1 MTARQLAT
9 GTIAGAAA
17 LSATG
22 YAMFWIALGNFYAY
36 ALNSGSATGVP
47 RESPLVWAVALG
59 ALSYGAL
66 LTLAIGSRP
75 GSPAIGAG
83 LKVGAVVG
91 FLVWFTADFMLYG
104 ISNVLNLTSTLIDP
118 LLEVVPSA
126 VAGAAISVALRN
138 VR

>member
-1 MTARQLAT
+1 MTAKQLAT
-9 GTIAGAAA
+9 GTMVGAAS

-22 YAMFWIALGNFYAY
+22 YLMFWMALGNFYAY

-66 LTLAIGSRP
+66 LTLATGNRL
-75 GSPAIGAG
+75 GSPTVGAG
-83 LKVGAVVG
+83 VKVGAVVG

-126 VAGAAISVALRN
+126 VAGGAIAVVLRN
-138 VR
+138 LR